1 MTVLTFGETMALVG
15 AVGTGPLAHTATM
28 ELGIG
33 GSESNFA
40 IALRRLGVDVAWVGR
55 VGSDSFGDRVEREL
69 HAERL
74 DVHVVR
80 DSEAP
85 TGLMVKER
93 RTSTATRVWYYR
105 AGSAGSRFEIGDVP
119 EALWANVSHL
129 HVTGITPALSDSGL
143 KATLHYVELAHAEG
157 VTVSFDLNYR
167 QALWS
172 KEQATPVYRR
182 IIEQSDIVFA
192 GTDEAAIAVGD
203 GTPTDMARRI
213 CSMGPKEAVMKL
225 GERGALALVDG
236 ELYRAPAVPVTVV
249 DSVGAGDGFVAG
261 YLAERLAGSLP
272 QKRLAVGVQVGAF
285 ACTVAGDWEGMPKRE
300 ELDLLT
306 AEEAV
311 TR

>member
-69 HAERL
+69 YAERL

-80 DSEAP
+80 DSDAP

-105 AGSAGSRFEIGDVP
+105 TGSAGSRFEIGDVP

-272 QKRLAVGVQVGAF
+272 QQRLAVGVQVGAF